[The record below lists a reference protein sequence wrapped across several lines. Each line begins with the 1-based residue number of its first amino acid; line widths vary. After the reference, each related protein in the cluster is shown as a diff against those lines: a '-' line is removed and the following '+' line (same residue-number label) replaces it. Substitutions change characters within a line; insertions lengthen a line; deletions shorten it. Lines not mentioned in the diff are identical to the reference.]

1 MKLQCKALDCQLA
14 MWFTTRGGY
23 DQMTTITILAVIVLL
38 AVLGLSITLAGV
50 GRLLA
55 PRPQPVPVVF
65 DGASDARTWRAQRPE
80 GLGQ

>member
-1 MKLQCKALDCQLA
+1 MLLALDI
-14 MWFTTRGGY
+14 WFTAG
-23 DQMTTITILAVIVLL
+23 QENMKMTTLTVLAIVAFIT
-38 AVLGLSITLAGV
+38 VLGLVIVLAGV

-65 DGASDARTWRAQRPE
+65 NSASDARTWRAQRPE

>member
-1 MKLQCKALDCQLA
+1 
-14 MWFTTRGGY
+14 
-23 DQMTTITILAVIVLL
+23 MTTITILAVIVLL